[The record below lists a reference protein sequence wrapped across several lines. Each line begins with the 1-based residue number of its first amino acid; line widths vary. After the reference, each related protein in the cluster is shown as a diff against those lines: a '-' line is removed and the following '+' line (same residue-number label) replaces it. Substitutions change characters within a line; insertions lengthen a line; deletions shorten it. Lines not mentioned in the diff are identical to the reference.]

1 MVKNI
6 LVATDFSKRADPAFK
21 RGVALAKLHGAHLTL
36 VHVVDND
43 QSSRIAEAAQSEA
56 SSLLD
61 ALTVQHRNDNTIKV
75 SFAVTCAEPHV
86 GILETAQKIDADLI
100 ILGSHR
106 RSLLRNSLVG
116 TTAERTIR
124 GSRFPVLVAR
134 SNDAA
139 PYLRPAIALDIAESD
154 ESPLNGARSLAL
166 GDMNSLKVIFAFTI
180 ADYHYIRQSGLTENE
195 LRRYVNDHQHALL
208 PRRKEACRK
217 FGVEE
222 RQVMVVHAPFDVADA
237 VLDAASK
244 EKVDL
249 LVLGTRRKKAFD
261 RLRLG
266 SVSEAVL
273 RRSEIDILV
282 VPPPEIIVEM

>member
-21 RGVALAKLHGAHLTL
+21 RGVMLAKACGAHLTI

-43 QSSRIAEAAQSEA
+43 QPSRIVEAAQVEA
-56 SSLLD
+56 SSLLET
-61 ALTVQHRNDNTIKV
+61 LTSQYQNDPLKV
-75 SFAVTCAEPHV
+75 STVVTCGEPHM
-86 GILETAQKIDADLI
+86 GILETAQRINADLI

-106 RSLLRNSLVG
+106 RSPLRNTFVG
-116 TTAERTIR
+116 TTAERIIR
-124 GSRFPVLVAR
+124 GSRYPVLVAR
-134 SNDAA
+134 SNVTG

-154 ESPLNGARSLAL
+154 ESPLNGARTLAL
-166 GDMNSLKVIFAFTI
+166 GDMDSMKVIFAFTI
-180 ADYHYIRQSGLTENE
+180 ADYHYIRQSGLTDDE
-195 LRRYVNDHQHALL
+195 LQRYVKDHQNALL
-208 PRRKEACRK
+208 PRRKEACQK

-222 RQVMVVHAPFDVADA
+222 DQVMVVHAPFDVADA
-237 VLDAASK
+237 ILDAASK
-244 EKVDL
+244 EKIDL
-249 LVLGTRRKKAFD
+249 LILGTRRKKAFD

-273 RRSEIDILV
+273 RRAEIDILV